1 MSVSNGS
8 VNSCLKLSFLVY
20 EMEKKNADVIQG
32 ISENFP
38 VFFWWPQPEGIS
50 LFAVDL
56 FPSHFHSINILLN
69 KIIENI

>member
-8 VNSCLKLSFLVY
+8 VNSYLKLSFLVY

-38 VFFWWPQPEGIS
+38 VFFWWPQP
-50 LFAVDL
+50 VDL

>member
-1 MSVSNGS
+1 
-8 VNSCLKLSFLVY
+8 
-20 EMEKKNADVIQG
+20 MEKKNADVIQG